1 MAFGKWIMAAVLL
14 STFVVGATAQ
24 EKGGEDISGPYEVV
38 ENWPQPLHTD
48 GWTWGSTAGIWAET
62 PDRIFVF
69 QRGELPVL
77 GPDATG
83 LTSSLPS
90 RAATSAEPR
99 RWEHVVMIFD
109 GEGKLVDS
117 WEQYKQLF
125 VNPHR
130 ILMNP
135 HDPERHVWL
144 VDDRGHQ
151 LFKITNDGSEIKLRL
166 GEKGV
171 PGNDKTHFDRPTDI
185 AWLPNGDFYVTDGY
199 NNTRVV
205 KFSKDGKYLF
215 EWGKPGTG
223 PGEFNLVHGIVID
236 SNSRIYVSDRS
247 NSRIQVFDENGK
259 YLDEWPNI
267 RSPYF
272 LRLSQDQ
279 HIWVSDGVTQK
290 LLKYDLNGNLLYSW
304 GTFGIFPGTLWG
316 PHQFSVDSDGNLY
329 IAEVFNG
336 RAQKFRP
343 KRNADPETLVKQ

>member
-1 MAFGKWIMAAVLL
+1 MTIGKWIMAAVLL
-14 STFVVGATAQ
+14 ATLTTGAAAQ

-48 GWTWGSTAGIWAET
+48 GWSWGSTAGIWAET
-62 PDRIFVF
+62 PDRVFVL

-83 LTSSLPS
+83 LTSSLPA
-90 RAATSAEPR
+90 RAATGGKA
-99 RWEHVVMIFD
+99 RWEHLVMIFD

-117 WEQYKQLF
+117 WEQYNQMF
-125 VNPHR
+125 VRPHR

-135 HDPERHVWL
+135 HDPERHVWV

-151 LFKITNDGSEIKLRL
+151 IFKFTNDGSEIGLHL

-171 PGNDKTHFDRPTDI
+171 PGNDKNHFDRPTDI

-205 KFSKDGKYLF
+205 KFSSEGEYLF

-236 SNSRIYVSDRS
+236 ANRRIYVSDRS

-259 YLDEWPNI
+259 YLEEWPNI
-267 RSPYF
+267 KSPYF

-290 LLKYDLNGNLLYSW
+290 LLKYDLNGKFLDSW
-304 GTFGIFPGTLWG
+304 GTFGIFPGALWG
-316 PHQFSVDSDGNLY
+316 PHQFSVDSDGNFY
-329 IAEVFNG
+329 VAEVFNG

-343 KRNADPETLVKQ
+343 KSNADPEALVKQ